1 MNPLRVHLSRQ
12 PDAAAASLYRS
23 IGRWLEY
30 PDNKAILLVP
40 DQYTVEAEQALF
52 DFFHRDSL
60 LRLQVKSFSSLA
72 RDIFEEGQ
80 GRKDLLLSGDGQKM
94 VLRLL
99 LEEEGEDWKVFNKEV
114 RGPGFLALLADQI
127 REFKEYGIGPE
138 DLSAMAETMDPDSLS
153 REKLLET
160 ARMMAS
166 YEGSLAGRLD
176 DEDDRLRKAFC
187 QVRDGKKG
195 RGAFFPRTGFFFEH
209 FHSLSKTEVYALE
222 SLLSLGPVDLSMLLD
237 IDLARELLRADD
249 RTPDQALSAGL
260 DRLAPD
266 AGAFAL
272 SLRFLGQVKGLAR
285 DRGGRVE
292 IIPAEKD
299 PGDPFGYLASSVFSY
314 RTPMVPDGDFPLT
327 LREYRKTESEVDG
340 LVLEIRKLVLDHG
353 ARYKDIQVILMDQE
367 EYRGFLREKLEGED
381 IPFFDDDRR
390 SVHFHPLMKL
400 LEAGL
405 EVVEKGPTVSAY
417 LRLLKSGMLG
427 LSNREIEIY
436 QSYISQRKIMGR
448 TLDREDFFTMDPVF
462 YHALIERGQEEE
474 AARLADHT
482 LVARSVQE
490 RIKEALAI
498 LRGGEDKA
506 PIRDRAKRV
515 YLFLT
520 QDLIKTSFL
529 AYGKSLEEEGKREAL
544 EVHLQLWDQVMDLL
558 NSTVIIGG
566 DREVTASV
574 YLKILEEGLSEM
586 KLGVIPPYQD
596 QVVISSL
603 TRSRVRTRPYVFML
617 GVNDKNLPQAAPT
630 QGLFTPLEKESFRER
645 GFFLP
650 SMPDFRAEE
659 ERLNFYSAIR
669 KVGSHLYVFT
679 AKLNRGNESLRPSY
693 WMQGLARAA
702 RKEID
707 FVADFS
713 LEDAL
718 YSRTIRLALLPDALR
733 EEASADEN
741 GEKKGKKDKAERI
754 LSLMDRTP
762 WPRDLGLVGRAL
774 HYTNDRPP
782 LREEV
787 RSALFSGDRVISATG
802 LETYAACPYQS
813 FVRSILRIKEP
824 RTLEFDALD
833 LGNLLHDSLSAW
845 SAFLGD
851 HLQELDGLTEEASF
865 NRALEAYRET
875 QVGLLDRIK
884 REDPKNAYLLSLTEK
899 SLMDS
904 HKQVFHQV
912 KGAHLAALRQELSFG
927 PGRAF
932 PGLLIGRTPAG
943 EASLL
948 QGRIDRVD
956 EVLVGEGPDREIF
969 RQVIDYKS
977 GNKPFDLTRL
987 LYGLDLQLALYLKA
1001 VTRKARPFGFFY
1013 MSLRPEDII
1022 KVGDAKSLDQY
1033 VKDKGRNFLGSLRLD
1048 GIMVD
1053 EDSAFRAMD
1062 SRMVEKKTTKQSDIY
1077 KLGASQAVLRR
1088 KEDGRFEKVEGTGS
1102 VQARLF
1108 TADQMDRLL
1117 DQALDKAGQ
1126 LDRDRRSG
1134 RIDIAPYRTATKQTP
1149 CAYCNYRSI
1158 CKFEPRGQF
1167 GCFRTLET
1175 VPINEWKG
1183 RVE

>member
-1 MNPLRVHLSRQ
+1 MNPLRVHLSRH
-12 PDAAAASLYRS
+12 PDSAAASLYRS
-23 IGRWLEY
+23 IGKWLKNK
-30 PDNKAILLVP
+30 DNKAILLVP

-52 DFFHRDSL
+52 DFFHREVL

-72 RDIFEEGQ
+72 RDIFERGQ
-80 GRKDLLLSGDGQKM
+80 GRKDPMLSGDGQKM

-99 LEEEGEDWKVFNKEV
+99 LEEGEEWKVFNREV
-114 RGPGFLALLADQI
+114 RGPGFLSLLADQI
-127 REFKEYGIGPE
+127 REFKEYGIGPD
-138 DLSAMAETMDPDSLS
+138 DLVTMAETMDVDSLS

-160 ARMMAS
+160 ARMMVS

-176 DEDDRLRKAFC
+176 DEDDRLRKAFR
-187 QVRDGKKG
+187 QVSEGKK
-195 RGAFFPRTGFFFEH
+195 RGESFFSRTGFFFEH
-209 FHSLSKTEVYALE
+209 FHSLSKTELYALE
-222 SLLSLGPVDLSMLLD
+222 SLLSLGPVDISMLLD
-237 IDLARELLRADD
+237 VDLARELLRADD
-249 RTPDQALSAGL
+249 RTPEQALSAGL

-272 SLRFLGQVKGLAR
+272 SLHFLDKVKGLAQ

-292 IIPAEKD
+292 VIPAQDD
-299 PGDPFGYLASSVFSY
+299 PDDPFGHLASSVFSY
-314 RTPMVPDGDFPLT
+314 RTLALPNQEFPLT

-340 LVLEIRKLVLDHG
+340 LVLEIRKLVLGHG
-353 ARYKDIQVILMDQE
+353 VRYKDIQVILMDQE
-367 EYRGFLREKLEGED
+367 EYRGFLREKLEGEN
-381 IPFFDDDRR
+381 IPFFDDDQRPI
-390 SVHFHPLMKL
+390 HFHPLMKL

-417 LRLLKSGMLG
+417 LQLLKSGMLG
-427 LSNREIEIY
+427 LSDREIEIY
-436 QSYISQRKIMGR
+436 QSYITQRKIMGR

-462 YHALIERGQEEE
+462 YRALIERGQEEE
-474 AARLADHT
+474 ASRLADHT

-490 RIKEALAI
+490 KIKSVLAV
-498 LRGGEDKA
+498 LCAGKDKA
-506 PIRDRAKRV
+506 PIRERAKKV
-515 YLFLT
+515 YLFLS
-520 QDLIKTSFL
+520 QNLIKTSFL
-529 AYGKSLEEEGKREAL
+529 NYGKTLEEAGNRDAL

-558 NSTVIIGG
+558 NSTVTIGG
-566 DREVTASV
+566 DREVSASV
-574 YLKILEEGLSEM
+574 YIKILEEGLSDL

-617 GVNDKNLPQAAPT
+617 GVNDRNLPQASPT

-659 ERLNFYSAIR
+659 ERLNFYSALR
-669 KVGSHLYVFT
+669 KVGSRLYVFT

-693 WMQGLARAA
+693 WMQSLARASG
-702 RKEID
+702 KEID

-733 EEASADEN
+733 EEASANEN

-754 LSLMDRTP
+754 LSLLDRTP
-762 WPRDLGLVGRAL
+762 WPRDLGLVDRAL

-813 FVRSILRIKEP
+813 FVRSILRVKEP
-824 RTLEFDALD
+824 RGLEFDALD
-833 LGNLLHDSLSAW
+833 LGNLLHDSLSGW
-845 SAFLGD
+845 SAFLAN
-851 HLQELDGLTEEASF
+851 HLEELDGLTEEVSF
-865 NRALEAYRET
+865 DHALEAYRKT
-875 QVGLLDRIK
+875 QVDLLDRIK
-884 REDPKNAYLLSLTEK
+884 REDPKNAYLLTLTEK

-912 KGAHLAALRQELSFG
+912 KGAHLAALRHELSFG
-927 PGRAF
+927 PGRTF
-932 PGLLIGRTPAG
+932 PGLLIGRTSKG
-943 EASLL
+943 ETSLL

-956 EVLVGEGPDREIF
+956 EVLVGEGKDRELF
-969 RQVIDYKS
+969 RQVIDYKT

-1001 VTRKARPFGFFY
+1001 VTQKAKPFGFFY

-1022 KVGDAKSLDQY
+1022 KVGDAKSLDRY
-1033 VKDKGRNFLGSLRLD
+1033 IKDKGRNFLGSLRLD
-1048 GIMVD
+1048 GILVN

-1062 SRMVEKKTTKQSDIY
+1062 SRMVEKKTTKQSEIY
-1077 KLGASQAVLRR
+1077 KLGSSQATLHQ
-1088 KEDGRFEKVEGTGS
+1088 KEDGSFEKVEGSSS

-1117 DQALDKAGQ
+1117 DQVLLKAGQ
-1126 LDRDRRSG
+1126 LDQDRRSG
-1134 RIDIAPYRTATKQTP
+1134 KIDIAPYRTATKQTP

-1167 GCFRTLET
+1167 GRFRTMET